1 MLKEVPLF
9 EQPREKAIKY
19 GVAALSN
26 IELLA
31 ILLRTGTKEE
41 NVLELSKKVLYSFQS
56 ITKFKDMSPQELL
69 HIKGIGPTK
78 AIGLL
83 ASIEFGKRIMQVDKE
98 FQIYTTPE
106 QVSEHFH
113 PKMSMLTIECLYALY
128 LNTKGVLIQEQL
140 ITQGTINASLIDGRD
155 VFKWAVKFSASAIIL
170 VHNHPSGDPT
180 PSIADLKATEK
191 LLKLSGVMGIQI
203 LDHIIIGHTFYSM
216 KRNSKIFK
224 LF

>member
-1 MLKEVPLF
+1 MPLF
-9 EQPREKAIKY
+9 ERPREKAIKY
-19 GVAALSN
+19 GVPTLSN

-31 ILLRTGTKEE
+31 ILLRTGTKDE
-41 NVLELSKKVLYSFQS
+41 NVMELSKKVIYSFQS
-56 ITKFKDMSPQELL
+56 IAKFKDISIQELL
-69 HIKGIGPTK
+69 NIKGIGYTK

-83 ASIEFGKRIMQVDKE
+83 ASIEFGKRIIQADKE
-98 FQIYTTPE
+98 FQVYTTPE
-106 QVSEHFH
+106 QVFEHFH
-113 PKMSMLTIECLYALY
+113 PKMCMLTIECLYALY

-155 VFKWAVKFSASAIIL
+155 VFKWALKFSASAIIL
-170 VHNHPSGDPT
+170 VHNHPSGDAS

-191 LLKLSGVMGIQI
+191 LLKLSGLMGIQI

-216 KRNSKIFK
+216 KRSSKIFK